1 MIKVAIADDEL
12 ENIHHIEEVLKVYS
26 EKRGVEFRTY
36 AYENSSL
43 LKQDIE
49 NGHGFDIFFLDIE
62 MPEKTG
68 LEVAYTIRKYFF
80 ESFIIFITN
89 HSEYAS
95 DGYEISAYQYLLKD
109 QVEEKLPHTLDNI
122 IPDLE
127 RIKTRYYVVEQPK
140 GVNLIQY
147 SSIIK
152 IRKRDQKYS
161 IITTRD
167 GETIVRSSLTC
178 ILHELD
184 SDDFIFVHKGVIV
197 NLSHVNG
204 IAERIMTLS
213 NGDEVEVIRNR
224 IQDMKR
230 AVSEYY
236 RRK

>member
-1 MIKVAIADDEL
+1 M
-12 ENIHHIEEVLKVYS
+12 
-26 EKRGVEFRTY
+26 
-36 AYENSSL
+36 
-43 LKQDIE
+43 
-49 NGHGFDIFFLDIE
+49 
-62 MPEKTG
+62 
-68 LEVAYTIRKYFF
+68 
-80 ESFIIFITN
+80 
-89 HSEYAS
+89 
-95 DGYEISAYQYLLKD
+95 
-109 QVEEKLPHTLDNI
+109 
-122 IPDLE
+122 
-127 RIKTRYYVVEQPK
+127 
-140 GVNLIQY
+140 IQY

-197 NLSHVNG
+197 NLSYVNG

-213 NGDEVEVIRNR
+213 NGDEVEVSRNR
-224 IQDMKR
+224 IQDVKR